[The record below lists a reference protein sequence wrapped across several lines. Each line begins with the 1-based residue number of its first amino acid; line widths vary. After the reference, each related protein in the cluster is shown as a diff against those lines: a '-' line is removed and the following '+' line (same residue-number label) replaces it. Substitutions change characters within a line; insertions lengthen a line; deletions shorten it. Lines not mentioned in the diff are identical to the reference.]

1 MEPCCDINREVSVL
15 KELGDYL
22 RQAREKQNISLKDI
36 QEATKIR
43 LRYLEAI
50 EQGDLAVIPGEVY
63 RKGFIV
69 NYAETVGLDG
79 QAVLQKYYEL
89 SGNKAESGPVQPS
102 NEETA
107 TANQDPVLEK
117 GVKSGDHSRSNLSP
131 VLVWF
136 GVVVLAGA
144 ILFFVFFNPAA
155 KKDPPARATAAVQP
169 RPSPVAQEVS
179 PASAYPSPIYVEADF
194 IDRVWV
200 RVNADGSLIFSEDGR
215 TFDPKDGKQFWSAQ
229 TEMEIRLGN
238 PLGVRLSLNG
248 KYLGQLGKYG
258 EPVTVKLTPDGI
270 VAP

>member
-1 MEPCCDINREVSVL
+1 M

-22 RQAREKQNISLKDI
+22 RQAREEQNISLKDI

-50 EQGDLAVIPGEVY
+50 EQGDLRVIPGEVY

-69 NYAETVGLDG
+69 NYAEAVGLDG

-89 SGNKAESGPVQPS
+89 SESKAESGPVQPS
-102 NEETA
+102 NAEETA
-107 TANQDPVLEK
+107 TVSQDPVLEK
-117 GVKSGDHSRSNLSP
+117 GVKSGEPSHSNLGAI
-131 VLVWF
+131 LVWL
-136 GVVVLAGA
+136 GVAVLAGA
-144 ILFFVFFNPAA
+144 ILYFAVFNPTV
-155 KKDPPARATAAVQP
+155 KKDPPTPATAAVQP
-169 RPSPVAQEVS
+169 RPSPLDQEAS
-179 PASAYPSPIYVEADF
+179 PAPGYPSPIYVEADF

-200 RVNADGSLIFSEDGR
+200 RVNADGVLIFSADGR
-215 TFDPKDGKQFWSAQ
+215 TFEPKDGKQFWSAQ

-258 EPVTVKLTPDGI
+258 EPVTVKLTPNGI